1 MRASTELARCEVATV
16 IYVAGGQIP
25 AYLSCLPQRFPGNSV
40 AGHLLANLYDL
51 KGSVLMFS
59 VFRRPF
65 GGPNAVIY
73 SYELSKFFLD
83 ENVNSILEVG
93 CGIGIFAFRYAS
105 LRRSASVMG
114 VDYSEET
121 IEYLCSNYGKYYK
134 NLQLKSCDFCEEGLY
149 LGNVFDAVYSS
160 DVLEHVTNPQYFVD
174 NIYRHL
180 RVGGKAV
187 LNFPNETNH
196 GVNHFNEVEDVCALL
211 AAFSDVKV
219 FLVEIRH
226 PVDKLWFS
234 ARTLYENLFSRSTRE
249 ARKRLYSEREEQG
262 IDCFEEST
270 CFSFIN
276 NNGKVRNWMASILAE
291 TFLLIKPTIDI
302 RQVERGNILDKPRVV
317 AVAIK

>member
-1 MRASTELARCEVATV
+1 MS
-16 IYVAGGQIP
+16 I
-25 AYLSCLPQRFPGNSV
+25 
-40 AGHLLANLYDL
+40 
-51 KGSVLMFS
+51 
-59 VFRRPF
+59 FRRPF
-65 GGPNAVIY
+65 AGPNAVIY
-73 SYELSKFFLD
+73 SYELSKCFLD
-83 ENVNSILEVG
+83 DSITSILEVG

-105 LRRSASVMG
+105 LRSGTFVLG

-134 NLQLKSCDFCEEGLY
+134 NLQLRHCDFCEEGLY
-149 LGNVFDAVYSS
+149 LGNDFEAVYSS

-180 RVGGKAV
+180 RVGGKAI

-196 GVNHFNEVEDVCALL
+196 GINHFNEVEDVHALL
-211 AAFSDVKV
+211 AAFSDVRV
-219 FLVEIRH
+219 FVVEIRH

-234 ARTLYENLFSRSTRE
+234 VRALYENLFSRSTKE

-270 CFSFIN
+270 CFNFIN
-276 NNGKVRNWMASILAE
+276 KSGKVRNWMASVLAE
-291 TFLLIKPTIDI
+291 TFLLIRPTIDI
-302 RQVERGNILDKPRVV
+302 RQVEDGSILNRPRLV

>member
-1 MRASTELARCEVATV
+1 
-16 IYVAGGQIP
+16 
-25 AYLSCLPQRFPGNSV
+25 
-40 AGHLLANLYDL
+40 
-51 KGSVLMFS
+51 MFS

-83 ENVNSILEVG
+83 ESITSILEVG

-105 LRRSASVMG
+105 SRKGTFVMG
-114 VDYSEET
+114 VDYSDET
-121 IEYLCSNYGKYYK
+121 IEYLCSNYAKYYK
-134 NLQLKSCDFCEEGLY
+134 NLQLRSCDFCEEGLC
-149 LGNVFDAVYSS
+149 LGNDFDAVYSS

-174 NIYRHL
+174 NVYRHL
-180 RVGGKAV
+180 RVGGKAI

-196 GVNHFNEVEDVCALL
+196 GVNHFNEVEDVRALL
-211 AAFSDVKV
+211 AAFSDVRV

-234 ARTLYENLFSRSTRE
+234 ARTLYESLFSRSTKE

-276 NNGKVRNWMASILAE
+276 HNGKVRNWMASILAE
-291 TFLLIKPTIDI
+291 TFLLIKPAIDI
-302 RQVERGNILDKPRVV
+302 RQVERGNILNKPRVV